1 MASNNVAGG
10 KKRPTVINDNTKE
23 NVRCLHSS
31 LTLLFRHFFFSVG
44 MIMKAAGR
52 HGFTEPLRRVW
63 AASGAKVV
71 FHRQE
76 IGGCRRLCPVDGAAF
91 QLRMFYHSVCCL
103 S

>member
-31 LTLLFRHFFFSVG
+31 LTLLFRHFFSVG